1 MKKFFKEFQE
11 FAVKGNVMDLA
22 VAVVIGNAFG
32 KIVTSLVNDII
43 MPLMGIVLGGLNFTK
58 LELTLKDITLKYG
71 NFLQSIVDFVIIAF
85 CIFIAVKMMSVVMK
99 KKKAEEKK
107 EGKANAKE
115 VELLVEIRDLL
126 KKK

>member
-1 MKKFFKEFQE
+1 MKKFLKEFQE

-58 LELTLKDITLKYG
+58 LELTLEDITLKYG

-85 CIFIAVKMMSVVMK
+85 CIFVAVKMMNVVIK

-115 VELLVEIRDLL
+115 IELLVEIRDLL